1 MKSRPK
7 RTGSPRP
14 NKDRMD
20 RFAELKNFL
29 VYLEG
34 ARSASP
40 HTLRNYGA
48 DLREFFGFLNGKS
61 LLEVDTLVIRSF
73 LAHLK
78 SRNHA
83 KATLS
88 RKLSSLRSF
97 FKYLARENRLRSNP
111 VLGISTPK
119 REKKLPQ
126 FLDLSEVTHLL
137 EAPSGGTWESK
148 RDRSILETLYSSGV
162 RVSELVSLNRGDV
175 DLFSNLLRVRGKGKK
190 ERIVPI
196 GGKALQAIRDYLGS
210 LPASFRKKN
219 EGRET
224 QTPVFLNRSGSRLT
238 DRSVRRLIVKYA
250 RRISLRGG
258 VSPHTL
264 RHTFATHLLDRG
276 ADLRSVQ
283 ELLGHAN
290 LSTTQIYTH
299 VTTRRLQEAYSRAH
313 PRAMKK

>member
-1 MKSRPK
+1 
-7 RTGSPRP
+7 
-14 NKDRMD
+14 MD
-20 RFAELKNFL
+20 RFAELKQFL
-29 VYLEG
+29 DYLEG
-34 ARSASP
+34 GRDASP
-40 HTLRNYGA
+40 HTIRNYGA
-48 DLREFFGFLNGKS
+48 DLKEFFAFLNGK
-61 LLEVDTLVIRSF
+61 LLAQVDTLVIRSF

-78 SRNHA
+78 SRSYS

-97 FKYLARENRLRSNP
+97 FKYLARENHLRTNP

-137 EAPSGGTWESK
+137 EAPSGETWEAK

-162 RVSELVSLNRGDV
+162 RVSELVGLNRSDV
-175 DLFSNLLRVRGKGKK
+175 DLLSSLLKIRGKGKK
-190 ERIVPI
+190 ERIVPM
-196 GGKALQAIRDYLGS
+196 GEKAVQAIRDYLES
-210 LPASFRKKN
+210 LPAAAGRKN
-219 EGRET
+219 EGP
-224 QTPVFLNRSGSRLT
+224 QMPVFLNRSGSRLT

-250 RRISLRGG
+250 RRISLKEGI
-258 VSPHTL
+258 SPHTL

-299 VTTRRLQEAYSRAH
+299 VTTRRLQEAYTQAH
-313 PRAMKK
+313 PRAQRESGKG